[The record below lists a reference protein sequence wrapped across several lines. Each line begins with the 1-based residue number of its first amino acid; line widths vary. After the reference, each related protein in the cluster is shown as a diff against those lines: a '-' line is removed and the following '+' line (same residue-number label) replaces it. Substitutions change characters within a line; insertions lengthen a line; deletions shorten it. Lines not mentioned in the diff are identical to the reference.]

1 MKAAVIG
8 AGWAGLAAATALRE
22 LGAKVTVFEA
32 GRTPGGRARRVV
44 HPEFGDLLDNG
55 QHILLGAYTQ
65 TLALMR
71 RLGRNP
77 NALLMRRPLRL
88 ASLDGSFRLS
98 AARLPAPWH
107 AALALLTARGPG
119 WSERMAAMRMM
130 AALRRDDW
138 QVPAAWTVAQLL
150 DQHAQPSRLTR
161 QLWEPLCLAAL
172 NTPPAQA
179 SAMLFVRVLKDSLA
193 GGLRDSDIL
202 LPCVDLSALWPDAA
216 ARMVTMRY
224 GSTVRQLQP
233 TDRWVDVNGERF
245 DSAVLAVPPSV
256 AARLLGNALRD
267 NGSQGL
273 LKALQAFDYMPIATL
288 NLRLAQPWPLPEPM
302 MMLREDAARGH
313 AGQWLFDRSRLTGRT
328 GGAELAV
335 VVSAAAGL
343 ADDER
348 DTIIASLVEQVR
360 DQASRHPAGLPP
372 MPAVELA
379 ELFIEKR
386 ATFSAVPHRARPLNH
401 TPWRTLALAGDWT
414 DTGYPGVLEGAVR
427 SGLQAARVLQAGAA
441 GGPTSHV

>member
-8 AGWAGLAAATALRE
+8 AGWAGLAAASTLRD
-22 LGAKVTVFEA
+22 LGASVTVFEA

-44 HPEFGDLLDNG
+44 HPEFGDGLDNG

-88 ASLDGSFRLS
+88 ASLDGAFRLS

-107 AALALLTARGPG
+107 AALALLTARGLG
-119 WSERMAAMRMM
+119 FSDKLAALRLMT
-130 AALRRDDW
+130 ALRRDGW
-138 QVPAAWTVAQLL
+138 QVPADWTVGQLL
-150 DQHAQPSRLTR
+150 AHHAQPAAMVR
-161 QLWEPLCLAAL
+161 QVWEPLCLAAL
-172 NTPPAQA
+172 NTPPALA
-179 SAMLFVRVLKDSLA
+179 SAALLVRVLKDSLA

-216 ARMVTMRY
+216 ARQVTMRY
-224 GSTVRQLQP
+224 GNTVRQLDP
-233 TDRWVDVNGERF
+233 SDRWVDVNGERF
-245 DSAVLAVPPSV
+245 DAAVLAVPPLV
-256 AARLLGNALRD
+256 AARLLGGALRET
-267 NGSQGL
+267 GSQAL

-288 NLRLAQPWPLPEPM
+288 NLRLARPWPLPEPM

-313 AGQWLFDRSRLTGRT
+313 AGQWLFDRSRLTGADQR
-328 GGAELAV
+328 AELAV
-335 VVSAAAGL
+335 VISAAAGL
-343 ADDER
+343 AEADR
-348 DTIIASLVEQVR
+348 GAIIANLIEQVR
-360 DQASRHPAGLPP
+360 EQAARHAGLPP

-386 ATFSAVPHRARPLNH
+386 ATFSAVPQRARPLNH

-427 SGLQAARVLQAGAA
+427 SGLQAARVLQAGAS

>member
-1 MKAAVIG
+1 MKAAIIG
-8 AGWAGLAAATALRE
+8 GGWAGLAAAAALRDA
-22 LGAKVTVFEA
+22 GAAVTVFEA

-44 HPEFGDLLDNG
+44 HPEFGDGLDNG

-77 NALLMRRPLRL
+77 DALLMRRPLRL
-88 ASLDGSFRLS
+88 ASLDGTFRLS

-107 AALALLTARGPG
+107 AALALLTARGMG
-119 WSERMAAMRMM
+119 WRDKL
-130 AALRRDDW
+130 AALRMMNTLRRDGW
-138 QVPAAWTVAQLL
+138 QVPAEWTVGRLL
-150 DQHAQPSRLTR
+150 SHHAQTADLTR
-161 QLWEPLCLAAL
+161 RVWEPLCLAAL
-172 NTPPAQA
+172 NTPPALA
-179 SAMLFVRVLKDSLA
+179 SAALFVRVLKDSLV

-216 ARMVTMRY
+216 ARQVTMRY
-224 GSTVRQLQP
+224 GSTVRQLDP
-233 TDRWVDVNGERF
+233 SDRWVDVNGERF
-245 DSAVLAVPPSV
+245 DAAVLAVPPLV
-256 AARLLGNALRD
+256 AARLLGNALRET
-267 NGSQGL
+267 GSQAL

-302 MMLREDAARGH
+302 MMLREDATRGH
-313 AGQWLFDRSRLTGRT
+313 AGQWLFDRSRLTG
-328 GGAELAV
+328 GGQGAELAV

-343 ADDER
+343 ADADR
-348 DTIIASLVEQVR
+348 DTIIADLVEQVR
-360 DQASRHPAGLPP
+360 EQAARHPGGLPP

-386 ATFSAVPHRARPLNH
+386 ATFAAVPNRARPLNH